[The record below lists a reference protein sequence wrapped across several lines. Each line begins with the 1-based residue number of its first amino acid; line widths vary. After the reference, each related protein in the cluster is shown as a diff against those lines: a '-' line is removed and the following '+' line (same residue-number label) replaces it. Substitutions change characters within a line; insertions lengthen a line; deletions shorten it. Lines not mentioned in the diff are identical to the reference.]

1 MKNINSEKLKNY
13 PFGNLADNLIVSAVS
28 LYFKSFTKERLKNL
42 LLGSRT
48 SYGLIFTVILYVLLI
63 AIGFVYL
70 YPLLFMFVTSMKSP
84 ADLLNPMI
92 QWVPTEFY
100 SGNYLKAF
108 NVLNYPRTLMA
119 SAVVSIVPSLI
130 QAVVCSL
137 VGYGLARYRFFGK
150 NLLFALILATFII
163 PAQTT
168 VIPQM
173 LAYKSLGLLGNVLS
187 LILPALLGQGFKSA
201 IFILIFY
208 QTFLSLPKAL
218 EEAARLDGASDL
230 KMYLQIAL
238 PSAIPAFIISIIF
251 SIVWYWNETY
261 LTVIFLEGGIQ
272 TLPMQ
277 LAKFVQAYENLY
289 PAGTVNVFDRLN
301 EAVKLSGT
309 FLNILPLLLMYFVLQ
324 KWFVESVE
332 RTGITGE

>member
-1 MKNINSEKLKNY
+1 MKRLTKDYLK
-13 PFGNLADNLIVSAVS
+13 S
-28 LYFKSFTKERLKNL
+28 LLF
-42 LLGSRT
+42 GSRT
-48 SYGLIFTVILYVLLI
+48 HYGLVFTTVLYMLLA

-70 YPLLFMFVTSMKSP
+70 YPLLFMFVTSLKSP
-84 ADLLNPMI
+84 SDLLNPMV

-100 SGNYLKAF
+100 TGNYLKAYR
-108 NVLNYPRTLMA
+108 VLDYPNTLMA
-119 SAVVSIVPSLI
+119 SILVSVVPSVI
-130 QAVVCSL
+130 QAAVCSL
-137 VGYGLARYRFFGK
+137 VGYGLARYRFWGK
-150 NLLFALILATFII
+150 NLILALILATFII
-163 PAQTT
+163 PAQNT

-173 LAYKSLGLLGNVLS
+173 LTYKSFGLLGNILS
-187 LILPALLGQGFKSA
+187 LILPAVMGQGLKSA

-208 QTFLSLPKAL
+208 QTFLSLPKVL

-230 KMYLQIAL
+230 KIFLSIAL
-238 PSAIPAFIISIIF
+238 PSAIPAYIISIIF

-277 LAKFVQAYENLY
+277 LSKFVQAYENLY
-289 PAGTVNVFDRLN
+289 PPGTVNIFDRLN